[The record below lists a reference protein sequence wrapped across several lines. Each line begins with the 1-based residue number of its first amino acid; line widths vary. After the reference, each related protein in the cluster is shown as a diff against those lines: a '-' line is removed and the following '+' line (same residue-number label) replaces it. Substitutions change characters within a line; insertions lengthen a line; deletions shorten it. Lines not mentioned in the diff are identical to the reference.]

1 MGLADVNSLA
11 LGVMIF
17 FRWPESALW
26 FIGLMMD
33 IELIFHDWAY
43 VILTLAVKSL
53 K

>member
-1 MGLADVNSLA
+1 
-11 LGVMIF
+11 MIF
-17 FRWPESALW
+17 IRWSVSALW
-26 FIGLMMD
+26 FIGLMID